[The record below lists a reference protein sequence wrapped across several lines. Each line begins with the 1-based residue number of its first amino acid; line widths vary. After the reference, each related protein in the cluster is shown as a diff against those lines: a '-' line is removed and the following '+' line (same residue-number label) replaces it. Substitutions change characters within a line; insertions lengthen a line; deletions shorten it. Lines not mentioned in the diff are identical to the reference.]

1 MARKHYVIESK
12 KKAKKEEVKDGKIKI
27 IIDDVIECDE
37 NGIKIIASGKDIPA
51 SINKENRYVIGEW
64 ITRGMF
70 IIVILLLLS
79 LLAILALGKDGAIFE
94 NLAIDNIIGITA
106 LLFSISSIQN
116 VKDYLSK
123 RIAGTK
129 IYKKMWWIVMILI
142 LPFYIV
148 YVMQWLGLPGGISN
162 ICGLIGIFISI
173 LTW

>member
-12 KKAKKEEVKDGKIKI
+12 KKAKKEVKNGKIKI

>member
-1 MARKHYVIESK
+1 
-12 KKAKKEEVKDGKIKI
+12 
-27 IIDDVIECDE
+27 
-37 NGIKIIASGKDIPA
+37 
-51 SINKENRYVIGEW
+51 
-64 ITRGMF
+64 MF

>member
-12 KKAKKEEVKDGKIKI
+12 KKAKKEVKNGKIKI

-79 LLAILALGKDGAIFE
+79 LFAILALGKDGAIFE